1 MPIPG
6 RDYAPSLVDD
16 PTEAGLTMRS
26 QFQFSLSVLVAATI
40 ASCCGRWV
48 ASYGLEA
55 SDLVGTWSA
64 DYEASFGRRCWY
76 RMTGVETLTLRAD
89 GTYQQIYDDGRGY
102 VYVSPWNR
110 WRLEEDR
117 GASIL
122 HLEGGRFYPL
132 GKEWAEALA
141 ERSWQYHS
149 DDDGRGQPLDLDGTE
164 VILHVRSRSG
174 ERSLEYP
181 PVCDLDAP
189 VIVNFRLV
197 ASPAATSTPLP

>member
-1 MPIPG
+1 MRIFVPG
-6 RDYAPSLVDD
+6 RDYVLSLVDD
-16 PTEAGLTMRS
+16 PVGAALTMRS
-26 QFQFSLSVLVAATI
+26 WFQFTLSVLVAATT
-40 ASCCGRWV
+40 ASCCGGWL
-48 ASYGLEA
+48 ASYDLEA

-64 DYEASFGRRCWY
+64 DYEVSFGRRCWY

-89 GTYQQIYDDGRGY
+89 GTYQQLYDDGRGY

-110 WRLEEDR
+110 WRLEEEEDR

-174 ERSLEYP
+174 QRCLEYP

-197 ASPAATSTPLP
+197 ASPA